1 MAATSRD
8 EPGCADYRFAIDI
21 DDPPVVRNF
30 ERWESAAALEAA
42 LGFDEVAPYG

>member
-30 ERWESAAALEAA
+30 KR
-42 LGFDEVAPYG
+42 